1 MSATSPSSYS
11 LSLMLHGAFVV
22 AILFTAYAFK
32 DETTRKSTEIFE
44 LVAGA
49 GDNWAATE
57 APAEGSPSGVKFQ
70 ASTKPVVQP
79 KPQPV
84 APAPE
89 PEPVVP
95 PAPVEASPVTPTP
108 VEPVAPPRVEP
119 KKTTPPQ
126 KTFAEQIKQT
136 ANQKER
142 ALLTKHRREEAA
154 REKKEAAERAKR
166 EAAEAAKK
174 KATMTKEEFD
184 RLNGKKVATNTKAA
198 PADYEKVSTKG
209 IAGGA
214 AGGTTDQAGAGGTV
228 LSRAEQDQLATYFAM
243 LKQRLLAAHE
253 KPLGVSDQLSA
264 RVSFHIAASGAISQ
278 ARIVKSSGNAEFDQS
293 VLATF
298 RAVGSIGKR
307 PDNRS
312 DSREVT
318 FDLRDIQ

>member
-1 MSATSPSSYS
+1 MSANSPSSYS
-11 LSLMLHGAFVV
+11 LSLMLHGAFVA

-49 GDNWAATE
+49 GENWAATE

-70 ASTKPVVQP
+70 ASPKPVVQP

-89 PEPVVP
+89 PEAVVR
-95 PAPVEASPVTPTP
+95 PAPVEASPVTPSP
-108 VEPVAPPRVEP
+108 VEAVAPPKVEP
-119 KKTTPPQ
+119 KKTPPQ
-126 KTFAEQIKQT
+126 KTFAQQVTQI

-142 ALLTKHRREEAA
+142 ALLNKHRREVAA

-184 RLNGKKVATNTKAA
+184 RLNGKKVASNTKSAS
-198 PADYEKVSTKG
+198 ADYEKVSTKG
-209 IAGGA
+209 IVGGA

-264 RVSFHIAASGAISQ
+264 RVSFYIAASGAISQ
-278 ARIVKSSGNAEFDQS
+278 AKIVKSSGNAEFDQS